1 MSTALKIS
9 TLKHP
14 LFEKIVVDNICA
26 GIRGTLDQLGTFK
39 TEFQPHFF
47 ASEWTVPTP
56 ISVVLNLKQNDH
68 PLQVRFHFDPKPVIE
83 ILEGMIGD
91 KVDPESQDILD
102 GVGEISN
109 MIYGLIKTKAS
120 GSGFQFGMSR
130 PEACFTKNLPA
141 SLHPNGQS
149 LVIPFSVNGGICH
162 FEFIVFQ

>member
-14 LFEKIVVDNICA
+14 LFEKIVVEKICD

-47 ASEWTVPTP
+47 ASEWTVQTP
-56 ISVVLNLKQNDH
+56 ISVILNIKQNDQ
-68 PLQVRFHFDPKPVIE
+68 PLQVRFHFDPQPVID

-91 KVDPESQDILD
+91 KVHPESQDILD

-120 GSGFQFGMSR
+120 TSGFQFGMSR

-149 LVIPFSVNGGICH
+149 LVIPFTVNGAPCH
-162 FEFIVFQ
+162 FEFIVYQ

>member
-1 MSTALKIS
+1 MSTAIKIS

-14 LFEKIVVDNICA
+14 IFEKLVVENICA
-26 GIRGTLDQLGTFK
+26 GIQGTLSQLGSFQLDFK
-39 TEFQPHFF
+39 PHFF
-47 ASEWTVPTP
+47 ASTWEVPTP
-56 ISVVLNLKQNDH
+56 ISVVLNIKQNEK

-83 ILEGMIGD
+83 ILEGMLGD

-120 GSGFQFGMSR
+120 GSGFQFGMGR

-141 SLHPNGQS
+141 TVNPNGQS
-149 LVIPFSVNGGICH
+149 LVIPFTVNGSICH
-162 FEFIVFQ
+162 FEFIVFD

>member
-1 MSTALKIS
+1 MSTALKLS

-14 LFEKIVVDNICA
+14 LFEKIVVENICA
-26 GIRGTLDQLGTFK
+26 GIKGTIAQLGPFA

-47 ASEWTVPTP
+47 ASEFSAPTP
-56 ISVVLNLKQNDH
+56 ISVVLNLKQNEQ
-68 PLQVRFHFDPKPVIE
+68 PLQVRFHFDPKPVVE
-83 ILEGMIGD
+83 ILEGMLGD

-120 GSGFQFGMSR
+120 AAGFSFGMGR
-130 PEACFTKNLPA
+130 PEACFTKNIPA
-141 SLHPNGQS
+141 SVNPNGQS
-149 LVIPFSVNGGICH
+149 LVIPFSVNGSVCH